1 MSEKQPL
8 PIWFFIGLLLLLYG
22 ILILIAGIM
31 QFSHPPATV
40 LAQLHPTFWGG
51 VVLTVLGGAYV
62 WIFRPR
68 RSLRK

>member
-1 MSEKQPL
+1 MSEKQPM

-31 QFSHPPATV
+31 QIAHPPATV
-40 LAQLHPTFWGG
+40 LAQMHPTFWGG
-51 VVLTVLGGAYV
+51 IVLTVLGGGYV

-68 RSLRK
+68 RS